1 MITCVC
7 CGQSKIDK
15 EFKTG
20 KLKDAL
26 ADTCR
31 FCRETTP
38 EDRERLQEK
47 VAASTVSKMSGRY
60 DPSPWHIRAGSDA
73 FLRIPSRRLT

>member
-31 FCRETTP
+31 FCRETTA
-38 EDRERLQEK
+38 EDRAEMQRK
-47 VAASTVSKMSGRY
+47 VAASTVSKMAGIY
-60 DPSPWHIRAGSDA
+60 TPQPWNIRKGADE
-73 FLRIPSRRLT
+73 FLRVPSRRLT